1 MAPELTATE
10 RWDGSRLAVA
20 EIFLL
25 ALLVLGLAITRKSY
39 ALSFHLKSGRSL
51 GPKADL
57 FCFRLLRLVWVLTL
71 VHITLTDVWKLVSV
85 STSIF
90 IVTICAVISL
100 LYIVYEVSSLPP
112 DSEDE
117 A

>member
-1 MAPELTATE
+1 M
-10 RWDGSRLAVA
+10 A

-57 FCFRLLRLVWVLTL
+57 FGFRLVRLVWMLTL
-71 VHITLTDVWKLVSV
+71 VHLTITDIWKLVSV
-85 STSIF
+85 STSVF
-90 IVTICAVISL
+90 IVTICAVFSL
-100 LYIVYEVSSLPP
+100 LYIIYEVSSFPP

-117 A
+117 AQS